1 MDTSLIP
8 TLKHTEDLSNTQTG
22 MHTQVL
28 THIQSYN
35 ECLTFSKLDSYG
47 NSNESLIPSSV
58 YGFEHFLLFFMT
70 VKASNHNSTTCHFL
84 GCAG

>member
-1 MDTSLIP
+1 MYTSLIP
-8 TLKHTEDLSNTQTG
+8 ILKHTEDLSNTQAG
-22 MHTQVL
+22 VHTQVL

-35 ECLTFSKLDSYG
+35 ECLIFSKLDSYG

-70 VKASNHNSTTCHFL
+70 VKASNHNSTTRHFL